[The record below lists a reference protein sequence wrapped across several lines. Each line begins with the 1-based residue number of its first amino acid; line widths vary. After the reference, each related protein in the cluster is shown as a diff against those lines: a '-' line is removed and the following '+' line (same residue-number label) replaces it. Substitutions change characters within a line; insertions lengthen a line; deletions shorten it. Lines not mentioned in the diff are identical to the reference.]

1 MSPFP
6 KFFKTGHR
14 GARGL
19 SPENTLDSFT
29 EAIQQGANTIE
40 LDIVVSKDGQLV
52 VSHEPY
58 MNHEFCLQPNGK
70 EIRKEDEGLFN
81 LYHMTYDE
89 IKQYDCGMKTH
100 PRFLDQKKIPA
111 YKPLF
116 SEAIAH
122 CENFILQ
129 NNLPS
134 IVYDIEI
141 KSEIQEYTLSQPLP
155 ELFSELLLSFIHLNN
170 LSQKVIIRSFD
181 QSPLKYIHLK
191 APQLPLALIVENHL
205 SAQENIGNLG
215 FVPFMY
221 SPEYTLLT
229 TSEMNY
235 LKSINTLVVPW
246 TVNTMPEI
254 NELLNLGVNGIITD
268 YPNLFKT
275 MEI

>member
-6 KFFKTGHR
+6 TFFKTGHR

-19 SPENTLDSFT
+19 SPENTLVSFI
-29 EAIQQGANTIE
+29 EAIQLGANTLE

-70 EIRKEDEGLFN
+70 EIRKEEEVLFN

-111 YKPLF
+111 YKPLL
-116 SEAIAH
+116 SEVIAH
-122 CENFILQ
+122 CENYILQ

-141 KSEIQEYTLSQPLP
+141 KSEIQEYSLSQPLP
-155 ELFSELLLSFIHLNN
+155 ECFSELLLSFIDIVN
-170 LSQKVIIRSFD
+170 LSQKVTIRSFD
-181 QSPLKYIHLK
+181 QAPLKYIHLK
-191 APQLPLALIVENHL
+191 APQLPIALIVENHL

-229 TSEMNY
+229 IPEMTYLTSI
-235 LKSINTLVVPW
+235 KTLVVPW
-246 TVNTMPEI
+246 TVNTLPEI
-254 NELLNLGVNGIITD
+254 NEMLKLGVNGIITD